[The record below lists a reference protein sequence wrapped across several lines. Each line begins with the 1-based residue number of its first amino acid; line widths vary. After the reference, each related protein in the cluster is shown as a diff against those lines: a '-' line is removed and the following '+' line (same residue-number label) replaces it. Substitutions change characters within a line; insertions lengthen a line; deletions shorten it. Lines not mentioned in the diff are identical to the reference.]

1 MTAAPVP
8 GASAPGGA
16 VSGPRRRGGPPLWFA
31 VFAAGG
37 LVLAILLIAAELLGL
52 RAGAPGVS
60 ATVPPTGAAAQM
72 THDRVQVA
80 LAAASFQVQDPQ
92 TVFRP
97 AESPGLIAVSRRLI
111 QAVLPSDPKGGYVV
125 IYEFADNNAAD
136 AAGRDFARYL
146 ASGTGAIQ
154 YPTDEQFV
162 LRRMGQTL
170 IFFPWSPSVSPD
182 PEVARMAAAL
192 EALGNP
198 LTAG

>member
-1 MTAAPVP
+1 MTAAPSP
-8 GASAPGGA
+8 AGGA
-16 VSGPRRRGGPPLWFA
+16 ATPRRRGGPPVWFA
-31 VFAAGG
+31 VFGAGG
-37 LVLAILLIAAELLGL
+37 LVLAVLLIAAELLGL
-52 RAGAPGVS
+52 RVGVAGVN

-80 LAAASFQVQDPQ
+80 LEAASFQVRDPQ
-92 TVFRP
+92 TVFRS
-97 AESPGLIAVSRRLI
+97 AESAALIAVPRRLI
-111 QAVLPSDPKGGYVV
+111 QAVLPSDPTGGYVV

-146 ASGTGAIQ
+146 QSGTGAIQ
-154 YPTDEQFV
+154 YPADEQFV
-162 LRRMGQTL
+162 LRRMGTTL

-198 LTAG
+198 LSAG